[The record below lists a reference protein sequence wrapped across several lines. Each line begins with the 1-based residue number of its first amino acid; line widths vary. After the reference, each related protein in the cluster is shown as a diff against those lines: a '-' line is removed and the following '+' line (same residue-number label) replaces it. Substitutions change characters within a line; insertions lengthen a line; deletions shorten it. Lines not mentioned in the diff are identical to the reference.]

1 MGRLPSRMKSLR
13 IKSLKMTER
22 RSMISVMKL
31 SSGWMLTNLLRL
43 KSSATNRR
51 RLKVCATPSSQSCTR
66 PEEVCLVPQVV
77 CLIWVLV
84 LAVLQVLDP
93 VQDQPSRRLINLL
106 ISTNLILIPSSFN
119 HVGSKVEEE
128 LQCATITKY

>member
-1 MGRLPSRMKSLR
+1 
-13 IKSLKMTER
+13 MTER

-51 RLKVCATPSSQSCTR
+51 RSKVCATLSSLSCTR
-66 PEEVCLVPQVV
+66 PEVVCLEVCPVPQVV
-77 CLIWVLV
+77 CLIWVQV
-84 LAVLQVLDP
+84 LAP

>member
-1 MGRLPSRMKSLR
+1 
-13 IKSLKMTER
+13 
-22 RSMISVMKL
+22 MIRVMKL

-51 RLKVCATPSSQSCTR
+51 RSKGCATPSSLSCTR
-66 PEEVCLVPQVV
+66 PEVVCQVV
-77 CLIWVLV
+77 CPIWVLV

-119 HVGSKVEEE
+119 HVGSKVKKSFNVQ
-128 LQCATITKY
+128 L

>member
-1 MGRLPSRMKSLR
+1 M
-13 IKSLKMTER
+13 
-22 RSMISVMKL
+22 
-31 SSGWMLTNLLRL
+31 
-43 KSSATNRR
+43 SSATNRR
-51 RLKVCATPSSQSCTR
+51 RSKVCATPSSQSCTR
-66 PEEVCLVPQVV
+66 PEVVCLEVCLVPQVV

-93 VQDQPSRRLINLL
+93 VQAQPSRRLINLL

-128 LQCATITKY
+128 LQCALCNYNEILNNAFS

>member
-1 MGRLPSRMKSLR
+1 MG
-13 IKSLKMTER
+13 
-22 RSMISVMKL
+22 MISAMKL

-51 RLKVCATPSSQSCTR
+51 RSKVCATPSSQSCTR
-66 PEEVCLVPQVV
+66 PEVVCLEVCPVPQVV

-119 HVGSKVEEE
+119 HVGSKVRKSFNVQ
-128 LQCATITKY
+128 L